1 MRKEAVLSSQNKLAP
16 SDDKSPFRHFLANNV
31 LVLLLYGFLIVAITG
46 LCIYSSAFRSGPNL
60 WTVARQA
67 VIPAI
72 IGMGQTLIII
82 SGGIDLSVASIVT
95 LVSLICSGMM
105 NSQPGMF
112 LPITGL
118 MIVLGLFIGWVNGT
132 ISYRWRVPPFI
143 TTLGMALVLQG
154 AALAYTTVPKGGVP
168 RIMGDLFYYNNLGP
182 IPYPIILFAIIFVLC
197 LFILHRTSFG
207 RAIFA
212 IGGDPEVARR
222 SGINVGRTFV
232 MAFCLGSLLTTIGAL
247 MSTGRMG
254 IGDPLAG
261 MGMELDSITAAVI
274 GGTSLFGGR
283 GNLFGTLAGV
293 IILVLINN
301 VMVIL
306 GVNVFYQQLIKG
318 FVVLMVVTLYK
329 QRA

>member
-1 MRKEAVLSSQNKLAP
+1 MGEKADLSSQDKSVPA
-16 SDDKSPFRHFLANNV
+16 DDKSPWRHFLANNAQ
-31 LVLLLYGFLIVAITG
+31 VLLLYGFLILAITG
-46 LCIYSSAFRSGPNL
+46 LCIFSPAFRFGPNL

-72 IGMGQTLIII
+72 IGMAQTLIII
-82 SGGIDLSVASIVT
+82 SGGIDLSVASMVT

-105 NSQPGMF
+105 NSQPEMF
-112 LPITGL
+112 LPITSL
-118 MIVLGLFIGWVNGT
+118 MIALGLLVGWLNGI
-132 ISYRWRVPPFI
+132 ISYRGRVPPFI
-143 TTLGMALVLQG
+143 TTLGMALLLQG

-168 RIMGDLFYYNNLGP
+168 RLMGDLLYYNNLGP
-182 IPYPIILFAIIFVLC
+182 IPYPLILFALLFSLC
-197 LFILHRTSFG
+197 LFILHRTAFG

-212 IGGDPEVARR
+212 IGGNREVARR
-222 SGINVGRTFV
+222 AGINVGRTFV
-232 MAFCLGSLLTTIGAL
+232 LVFCIGSLLTTIGAL
-247 MSTGRMG
+247 MSTARMG

-261 MGMELDSITAAVI
+261 MGMELDSITAVVI

-306 GVNVFYQQLIKG
+306 GVNIFYQQLIKG
-318 FVVLMVVTLYK
+318 FVVLLVVALYK
-329 QRA
+329 QRT

>member
-1 MRKEAVLSSQNKLAP
+1 MRKEAVLNSRDKLVP
-16 SDDKSPFRHFLANNV
+16 SDDKSPLRHFLANNV
-31 LVLLLYGFLIVAITG
+31 QVLLLYGFLLVAITG
-46 LCIYSSAFRSGPNL
+46 LCIYSPAFRFGPNL

-67 VIPAI
+67 IIPAI

-82 SGGIDLSVASIVT
+82 GGGIDLSVASIVT

-118 MIVLGLFIGWVNGT
+118 MLVMGVFVGLVNGI
-132 ISYRWRVPPFI
+132 ISYRGRVPPFI
-143 TTLGMALVLQG
+143 TTLGMALLLQG

-168 RIMGDLFYYNNLGP
+168 RIMGDLLYYNTLGP
-182 IPYPIILFAIIFVLC
+182 IPYPIILFAIIFALC
-197 LFILHRTSFG
+197 LLILHRTAFG

-212 IGGDPEVARR
+212 IGGDQEVARR

-232 MAFCLGSLLTTIGAL
+232 MVFCLGSLLTTIGAL
-247 MSTGRMG
+247 MSTARMG

-261 MGMELDSITAAVI
+261 MGMELDSITAVVI

-283 GNLFGTLAGV
+283 GNLAGTLAGV

-306 GVNVFYQQLIKG
+306 GVNIFYQQLIKG
-318 FVVLMVVTLYK
+318 FVVLMVVALYK

>member
-1 MRKEAVLSSQNKLAP
+1 MSPQDNLAP
-16 SDDKSPFRHFLANNV
+16 TVEKSPFRHFLANNI
-31 LVLLLYGFLIVAITG
+31 LVLLLYGFLLVAFVG
-46 LCIYSSAFRSGPNL
+46 LSIYSPAFRSGPNL
-60 WTVARQA
+60 WTLARQA

-82 SGGIDLSVASIVT
+82 AGGIDLSVASMVT
-95 LVSLICSGMM
+95 LISLVCAGLMDSR
-105 NSQPGMF
+105 PEMF
-112 LPITGL
+112 LPGIGL
-118 MIVLGLFIGWVNGT
+118 MLLLGVFIGFTNGT

-143 TTLGMALVLQG
+143 TTLGMALLLQG
-154 AALAYTTVPKGGVP
+154 AGLAYTTVPKGGVP
-168 RIMGDLFYYNNLGP
+168 KIMGDLFYYNSLGP
-182 IPYPIILFAIIFVLC
+182 VPYPLILFAIIFILC
-197 LFILHRTSFG
+197 LFLLHKTSFG

-212 IGGDPEVARR
+212 VGGDQEVARR

-232 MAFCLGSLLTTIGAL
+232 MVFCLGSLLTTVGAL
-247 MSTGRMG
+247 MSTARMG
-254 IGDPLAG
+254 IGDPMAG
-261 MGMELDSITAAVI
+261 MGMELDSITAVVI

-318 FVVLMVVTLYK
+318 LVVLLVVALYK

>member
-1 MRKEAVLSSQNKLAP
+1 MRKEVVLSSQDKFAP
-16 SDDKSPFRHFLANNV
+16 SADKSPWRHFVANNV
-31 LVLLLYGFLIVAITG
+31 QVLLLYGFLLVAITG
-46 LCIYSSAFRSGPNL
+46 LCIYSPAFRFPPNL

-82 SGGIDLSVASIVT
+82 GGGIDLSVASMVT
-95 LVSLICSGMM
+95 LISLICSGMM
-105 NSQPGMF
+105 NSQPQMF

-118 MIVLGLFIGWVNGT
+118 MIVLGLFVGSLNGI

-143 TTLGMALVLQG
+143 TTLGMALLLQG

-168 RIMGDLFYYNNLGP
+168 RLMGDLFYYNNLGS
-182 IPYPIILFAIIFVLC
+182 IPYPIISFAIIFAIC
-197 LFILHRTSFG
+197 LFILHRTAFG
-207 RAIFA
+207 RSIFA
-212 IGGDPEVARR
+212 IGGDQEVARR

-232 MAFCLGSLLTTIGAL
+232 TVFCLGSLLTTIGAL
-247 MSTGRMG
+247 MSTARMG

-261 MGMELDSITAAVI
+261 MGMELDSITAVVI

-306 GVNVFYQQLIKG
+306 GVNIFYQQLIKG
-318 FVVLMVVTLYK
+318 FVVLLVVALYK

>member
-1 MRKEAVLSSQNKLAP
+1 MRKEVVLSSQDKFAP
-16 SDDKSPFRHFLANNV
+16 SEDQSPWRHFVANNV
-31 LVLLLYGFLIVAITG
+31 QVLLLYGFLLVAITG
-46 LCIYSSAFRSGPNL
+46 LCIYSPAFRFPPNL

-82 SGGIDLSVASIVT
+82 GGGIDLSVASMVT

-105 NSQPGMF
+105 NSQPQMF

-118 MIVLGLFIGWVNGT
+118 MIVLGLFVGSLNGI

-143 TTLGMALVLQG
+143 TTLGMALLLQG

-168 RIMGDLFYYNNLGP
+168 RLMGDLFYYNNLGS
-182 IPYPIILFAIIFVLC
+182 IPYPIISFAIIFAIC
-197 LFILHRTSFG
+197 LFILHRTAFG
-207 RAIFA
+207 RSIFA
-212 IGGDPEVARR
+212 IGGDQEVARR

-232 MAFCLGSLLTTIGAL
+232 AVFCLGSLLTTIGAL
-247 MSTGRMG
+247 MSTARMG

-261 MGMELDSITAAVI
+261 MGMELDSITAVVI

-306 GVNVFYQQLIKG
+306 GVNIFYQQLIKG
-318 FVVLMVVTLYK
+318 FVVLLVVALYK